1 MDQTRESSPS
11 PGPGAFRDMEAWVFD
26 LDNTLYPKSCNLF
39 VEVEARIRDFVAEIL
54 GLDPDQAFAV
64 QKRYFREYG
73 TTLRGL
79 MTHHGVDPHAFLDH
93 VHAIDLGPVVPAPRL
108 EAALARLPGRKIV
121 FTNADSGHARRV
133 LERIGVGHHFDAVFD
148 IVDADFVP
156 KPDPA
161 IYDKLVARHRL
172 DPGRTVMVEDI
183 ARNLVP
189 AAALGMTTVWLRSD
203 SPWGNDEADRDQV
216 HVAIDD
222 LASWLDAVGGA

>member
-1 MDQTRESSPS
+1 MD
-11 PGPGAFRDMEAWVFD
+11 AWVFD

-39 VEVEARIRDFVAEIL
+39 ADVEVRIRDFVAETL
-54 GLDPDQAFAV
+54 GLDPDRAFAV

-79 MTHHGVDPHAFLDH
+79 MTHHGVDAQAFLDH
-93 VHAIDLGPVVPAPRL
+93 VHAIDLGPVLPDPRL
-108 EAALARLPGRKIV
+108 EAALGRLPGRKIV
-121 FTNADSGHARRV
+121 FTNADSRHARRI

-148 IVDADFVP
+148 ILDADFVP

-161 IYDKLVARHRL
+161 AYDHLVARHRL

-203 SPWGNDEADRDQV
+203 SPWGNDGADGDHV
-216 HVAIDD
+216 HVTIDD
-222 LASWLDAVGGA
+222 LASWLGAVGGDRSGQY

>member
-1 MDQTRESSPS
+1 MDQTRVSSPS
-11 PGPGAFRDMEAWVFD
+11 PAPGTLRDMEAWVFD

-39 VEVEARIRDFVAEIL
+39 AQVEVRIRDFVAETL
-54 GLDPDQAFAV
+54 GLGPDQAFAL
-64 QKRYFREYG
+64 QKRYFSEYG

-93 VHAIDLGPVVPAPRL
+93 VHAIDLSPVTPDARL

-121 FTNADSGHARRV
+121 FTNADSAHARRV
-133 LERIGVGHHFDAVFD
+133 LDRLGVGHHFDAVFD
-148 IVDADFVP
+148 IVDGDFVP
-156 KPDPA
+156 KPEPG
-161 IYDKLVARHRL
+161 IYHRLVARHRL
-172 DPGRTVMVEDI
+172 DPASTVMVEDI

-203 SPWGNDEADRDQV
+203 SPWGNEGADGGHV

>member
-1 MDQTRESSPS
+1 
-11 PGPGAFRDMEAWVFD
+11 MEAWVFD

-161 IYDKLVARHRL
+161 IYDRLVARHRL

-203 SPWGNDEADRDQV
+203 SPWGNDGADGDHV

-222 LASWLDAVGGA
+222 LTSWLDAVGGA